1 VATAVA
7 LLAGA
12 TSATATEQA
21 ENPNAAIEGVWS
33 FSGGR
38 VAIQAGPGGAL
49 EGIVLSPINFEHCDH
64 PVGEAMWTGL
74 SRRSN
79 GSYWGLHQWFSGD
92 GSCTPV
98 QPLGKSAWRVMGEPG
113 GERLLKVCLSS
124 PENAVQPRIKPD
136 GEVRSASYGCFESAR
151 ISGLPEGSL
160 KRYLTL
166 PRLRP
171 GTCVSRG
178 KLRIRIR
185 DWDSDPVDHVEVTLR
200 SSHHVHR
207 RAKLVERHARIFAVL
222 NLRGL
227 PAGAFRVKVKLSTVL
242 GHRYTSKRTY
252 RRCAAHKKR
261 KRHAHGRA

>member
-1 VATAVA
+1 MVSAAA
-7 LLAGA
+7 LLAA
-12 TSATATEQA
+12 ATATA
-21 ENPNAAIEGVWS
+21 TENPNAAIEGVWS

-38 VAIQAGPGGAL
+38 VAIQAGPGGGL
-49 EGIVLSPINFEHCDH
+49 EGIVLAPINFEHCDH

-92 GSCTPV
+92 GSCAPV
-98 QPLGKSAWRVMGEPG
+98 QPLGKTAWRVMGSA
-113 GERLLKVCLSS
+113 GEKLLKVCLSS
-124 PENAVQPRIKPD
+124 PEKAVQPRIKPD

-151 ISGLPEGSL
+151 ISDLPEGNL
-160 KRYLTL
+160 KNYLTL
-166 PRLRP
+166 PKLRP

-178 KLRIRIR
+178 RLRIRIR
-185 DWDSDPVDHVEVTLR
+185 DWESDPIDHVEVTLR

-207 RAKLVERHARIFAVL
+207 RAQLVERHGKIFAVL

-242 GHRYTSKRTY
+242 GRRYTGKRAY
-252 RRCAAHKKR
+252 QRCAAKRKR